1 MLFSSLI
8 FWGIFQEF
16 WPQSPHNCVS
26 SSPNP
31 PHTGSAQGPCIN
43 FSIFTTVLSLIA
55 IPSVLSEISNASYK
69 SNVYMK
75 MPTAEFS
82 RKKWNINGDHMTF
95 LKFSLNHLRLG
106 PSRSCRTRPG
116 AFSTGALRHLQQH
129 KTRAP
134 GAEPCQVASLRLW
147 EGETCGCQGLL
158 SSLLPAVPNTHLRF
172 PWQRGR
178 CNRVSIPQEA
188 GTHLW
193 GNLGPPRMVPHSL
206 LR

>member
-82 RKKWNINGDHMTF
+82 RKKWNIDGDHMTF

-106 PSRSCRTRPG
+106 SIPVMQNQTWGLFHWGS
-116 AFSTGALRHLQQH
+116 
-129 KTRAP
+129 
-134 GAEPCQVASLRLW
+134 
-147 EGETCGCQGLL
+147 ET
-158 SSLLPAVPNTHLRF
+158 PAVAQNT
-172 PWQRGR
+172 
-178 CNRVSIPQEA
+178 
-188 GTHLW
+188 GT
-193 GNLGPPRMVPHSL
+193 GG
-206 LR
+206 